1 MWSSWCCYGSVNL
14 TIFNLGVT
22 LALSPFSVHHFFQI
36 LFDLLST
43 KVAQQGSLL

>member
-1 MWSSWCCYGSVNL
+1 MWLFWCRCESVNL
-14 TIFNLGVT
+14 TRFEMGVT
-22 LALSPFSVHHFFQI
+22 LPFVAKKLHHFFQI